1 MKITAIVSDYDGTLC
16 PTDSITG
23 SKGKIPEDLET
34 VLWSISRTI
43 PVCILSS
50 KDHIFLEGKTGFSSI
65 VTCIN
70 GAEYFVYHQRPD
82 KQVNKSKNTVDSLKL
97 KKIMGPDGIFYVGSM
112 PYHDLEQKSLVL
124 EKISEMI
131 LQNFQDVVIEEKRR
145 FTDKLLVGI
154 TIDYRHLKK
163 WDQYKTNIEPYLIKL
178 IRSVIE
184 EQSNHSSSYFYIQQY
199 LDHPFID
206 VYTFKADKG
215 SGLKMIKKLL
225 KLGSKDR
232 LLYLGDS
239 ESDNPAFVVSD
250 MSVGI
255 RSDHRLNVKLESDY
269 VLEFNELRPFLKKL
283 QEHDFVFSKM
293 ENNIL

>member
-82 KQVNKSKNTVDSLKL
+82 KQVNKSKITVDSLKL

-131 LQNFQDVVIEEKRR
+131 LQNFQDVFIEEKRR

-178 IRSVIE
+178 IRSGIE

-215 SGLKMIKKLL
+215 SGLKMIKKLIEFREQRQVTL
-225 KLGSKDR
+225 FGRFRKR
-232 LLYLGDS
+232 Q
-239 ESDNPAFVVSD
+239 PCFCC
-250 MSVGI
+250 I
-255 RSDHRLNVKLESDY
+255 RHVCWN
-269 VLEFNELRPFLKKL
+269 
-283 QEHDFVFSKM
+283 
-293 ENNIL
+293 